1 MDGLCSIQEIVMEAN
16 KTNKLKQLCGQVLN
30 LWPAVLTG
38 AVVFAT
44 IANTTPILHDLPAR
58 LSLPTPEPVAP
69 TPEPYNPGFTDGVYT
84 GHSNGFGGEIYVE
97 VTVEGGMIT
106 NIEILDAEGETK
118 NYFAH
123 ARRVMTYV
131 MKEQTW
137 EVDTVSGSTYSSR
150 GILGAIKNAITGE
163 EVINPSP
170 PKTKPASELVST
182 EFVEPGSY
190 ADGTYPGSAM
200 GFGGLIEVEV
210 TVVDG
215 KISDIKII
223 SASGETGAY
232 FNRARSVVDAVLASG
247 SVNVDLVSGA
257 TYSSNGILNAIKNA
271 LRQGVQEEE
280 EIILRNGVYD
290 IVGTCQEEGIFDY
303 DIEMTMV
310 VEDNKIVSL
319 EAKKT
324 NDRSPSPEENNEYF
338 SLASNLLS
346 KIKETRKTDG
356 IDIASGATITSKT
369 MIEGSE
375 KLLEYAKNPSFIDGE
390 YKTSTTCKEQDTFA
404 YTIDIDMQVS
414 DGNVTDIDIT
424 KNNDLSDDPSFN
436 QTFLNHVAREC
447 LEAIITRQSCKGLDS
462 VTGATYSYDAMT
474 DGIDILLE
482 QASIR
487 KKAAYTDGVYEAEGI
502 CSDDD
507 FFDYTIKVIVTIEN
521 SRIKDIQVLKSE
533 DLSDDPEINDRY
545 LGFAV
550 NGRGSSGIVEQ
561 VIDRQ
566 NVDQIDIVSGAT
578 YSSNTIISTLQE
590 AMKDAMQSEETQLAQ

>member
-1 MDGLCSIQEIVMEAN
+1 MEAN
-16 KTNKLKQLCGQVLN
+16 KTNRLKKLCGQVLN
-30 LWPAVLTG
+30 LWPAALTG

-44 IANTTPILHDLPAR
+44 IANTTPILNDLPAR

-69 TPEPYNPGFTDGVYT
+69 TPEPYNPGFADGVFT
-84 GHSNGFGGEIYVE
+84 GHSNGFGGDIYVE
-97 VTVEGGMIT
+97 VTVEGGMIA

-170 PKTKPASELVST
+170 PKTEPAGELVST

-215 KISDIKII
+215 KIADIKII

-232 FNRARSVVDAVLASG
+232 FNQARSVVDAVLAGG

-290 IVGTCQEEGIFDY
+290 IVGTCREDGVFDY
-303 DIEMTMV
+303 DVEMTMV

-324 NDRSPSPEENNEYF
+324 SDRSPVPEENDGYL
-338 SLASNLLS
+338 SLASGLFG
-346 KIKETRKTDG
+346 KIKETGKTDG
-356 IDIASGATITSKT
+356 IDVASGATITSKT
-369 MIEGSE
+369 LLEGAG

-390 YKTSTTCKEQDTFA
+390 YKTSATCKEQDAFE

-414 DGNVTDIDIT
+414 DGNVTDIAVA

-447 LEAIITRQSCKGLDS
+447 LDAIINRQSCKGVDA
-462 VTGATYSYDAMT
+462 VAGATHSYDAMT
-474 DGIDILLE
+474 KGIGILLE
-482 QASIR
+482 EASVR
-487 KKAAYTDGVYEAEGI
+487 KKAAYVNGVYEAEGI

-507 FFDYTIKVIVTIEN
+507 FFDYTIKVIVTVEN
-521 SRIKDIQVLKSE
+521 SRIKDIQVLKTE

-550 NGRGSSGIVEQ
+550 NGKGTTGIVEQ

-566 NVDQIDIVSGAT
+566 NVDQIDIISGAT
-578 YSSNTIISTLQE
+578 FSSNAIISTLQD
-590 AMKDAMQSEETQLAQ
+590 AMKDAMQSEEIQLEQ